1 MFIRSSYIEPMDPAA
16 LCWTAFL
23 HIASFAFFAPFV
35 RHRSVSCSLPYT
47 LTPLVVLMER
57 VSPTAYL
64 SVLICVLAA
73 DLAAVPFLHW
83 QRKRL
88 GLKELFRQLQT
99 WLMIAKYA
107 FDSALVVLIV
117 LYTSKGVDDGK

>member
-1 MFIRSSYIEPMDPAA
+1 
-16 LCWTAFL
+16 
-23 HIASFAFFAPFV
+23 
-35 RHRSVSCSLPYT
+35 
-47 LTPLVVLMER
+47 MER

-64 SVLICVLAA
+64 SVLVCVLVA
-73 DLAAVPFLHW
+73 DLAAIPFLFW

-88 GLKELFRQLQT
+88 GLKELFSQLQT

-107 FDSALVVLIV
+107 FDSALVILMV